1 MSYTLSAEE
10 YILSLLLIDGVQA
23 AASIKDEV
31 FEDISDQE
39 LETRLDS
46 ATNGLL
52 SKGLLTID
60 ENEESVDEAF
70 EKFLMK
76 LTNTPRVIRCQIAT
90 DSAMLTTS
98 LFCNDPYTVQQS
110 LYDNRIVKLFP
121 ENNEK
126 ALSEL
131 MDLSDVKVNH
141 EPFSIKEPL
150 FEKVIDKLLANKEL
164 TSEES
169 DLFPPAFLQIL
180 KEKQGKLNA
189 LYDYYLEEQVMIGS
203 LLYITGNKQTW
214 SIESEGEILTI
225 APFSFAS
232 LFE

>member
-23 AASIKDEV
+23 AASIKEEV

-60 ENEESVDEAF
+60 KNEENVDEAF
-70 EKFLMK
+70 ENFLMK

-90 DSAMLTTS
+90 DTAMLTTS
-98 LFCNDPYTVQQS
+98 LFCNDDYTVQQS
-110 LYDNRIVKLFP
+110 LYDNRVVKLFP

-126 ALSEL
+126 KLSQL
-131 MDLSDVKVNH
+131 MDLSDVKVNL

-169 DLFPPAFLQIL
+169 NLFPPEFLQVL
-180 KEKQGKLNA
+180 KQKQGKLNA
-189 LYDYYLEEQVMIGS
+189 LYDYYLDEQVMIGS
-203 LLYITGNKQTW
+203 LLYITGNGQTW

-225 APFSFAS
+225 APFSYKS